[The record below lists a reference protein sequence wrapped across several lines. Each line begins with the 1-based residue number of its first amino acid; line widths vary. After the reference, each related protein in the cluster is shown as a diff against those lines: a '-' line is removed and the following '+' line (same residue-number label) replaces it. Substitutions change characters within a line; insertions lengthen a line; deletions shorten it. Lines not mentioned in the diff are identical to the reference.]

1 MFCVGLTGAY
11 FATFSA
17 SLMRWRQR
25 LRKAVDNT

>member
-1 MFCVGLTGAY
+1 VGLAGAY

-25 LRKAVDNT
+25 MRKAVNKTDNP

>member
-1 MFCVGLTGAY
+1 MFCVGMTAAY

-25 LRKAVDNT
+25 LRKAVDTA